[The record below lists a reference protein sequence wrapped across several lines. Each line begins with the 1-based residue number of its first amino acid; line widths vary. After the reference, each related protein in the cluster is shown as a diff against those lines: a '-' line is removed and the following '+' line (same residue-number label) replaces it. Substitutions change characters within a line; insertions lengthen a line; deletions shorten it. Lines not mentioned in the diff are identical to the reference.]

1 MNMKRV
7 CNKLIALMAVA
18 ALFGITGCANQA
30 ADLLNPYA
38 ETGGEKFGTR
48 NNEAIL
54 GENAGSNVDERARH
68 ALEVMASYQRTHEP
82 GPAKPVLNPAVVR
95 LMWVPDHL
103 NKAGDLVP
111 AHYYYL
117 KVRDDYWA
125 VQDAF
130 EMERQLHEE
139 DGSGSSAT
147 PWVYREQ

>member
-1 MNMKRV
+1 
-7 CNKLIALMAVA
+7 
-18 ALFGITGCANQA
+18 
-30 ADLLNPYA
+30 
-38 ETGGEKFGTR
+38 
-48 NNEAIL
+48 
-54 GENAGSNVDERARH
+54 
-68 ALEVMASYQRTHEP
+68 
-82 GPAKPVLNPAVVR
+82 
-95 LMWVPDHL
+95 MWVPDHL